1 MERNMMVVFAS
12 LCFVAYV
19 LYMLIL
25 VIPVFAAEAW
35 VFLIKKVRKL
45 RVRIERW
52 NKWRKLIWNGQGVL
66 YKLLVL
72 LGLRKSPSFDLVLTG
87 DEIKSMIGSHKEEMN
102 DDIG

>member
-1 MERNMMVVFAS
+1 MERNMMVVLAS

-35 VFLIKKVRKL
+35 VFLIKKARKL
-45 RVRIERW
+45 RRHFERW
-52 NKWRKLIWNGQGVL
+52 NKWRKVSISSFS

-72 LGLRKSPSFDLVLTG
+72 FGLQHSPTFEMILTE
-87 DEIKSMIGSHKEEMN
+87 DEIKNIADNYKEEMN